1 MSKFSFKFRKEVV
14 LLLAF
19 SLICMVL
26 VGCGD
31 SKSSKSSSAITVK
44 AEDMLNDYIRDQG
57 TAESKYKDKKIS
69 VTGKVLHKDQ
79 FTNSNAYLLRLAY
92 QNVGGKNYF
101 IDIAV
106 PAEKVEIVNK
116 AEEGKFIN
124 VEGTC
129 VGVVPQDNPTN
140 IMVQIQADKVN
151 Q

>member
-1 MSKFSFKFRKEVV
+1 MAKFSFKFRKELV
-14 LLLAF
+14 LLLVF
-19 SLICMVL
+19 SLICMV
-26 VGCGD
+26 VAGCGD
-31 SKSSKSSSAITVK
+31 SKSSTITVK

-69 VTGKVLHKDQ
+69 ITGKVLHKAQ
-79 FTNSNAYLLRLAY
+79 FTNSDDYLLRLAY
-92 QNVGGKNYF
+92 KNVDGKDYF

-106 PAEKVEIVNK
+106 PAQKVEIVNK
-116 AEEGKFIN
+116 AEDGKFIN

-129 VGVVPQDNPTN
+129 VGVVPQDKPTN

>member
-1 MSKFSFKFRKEVV
+1 MAKCSFKFRKELV
-14 LLLAF
+14 LLLVF
-19 SLICMVL
+19 SLICMV
-26 VGCGD
+26 VAGCGA
-31 SKSSKSSSAITVK
+31 SKSSTITVK

-69 VTGKVLHKDQ
+69 ITGKVLHKAQ
-79 FTNSNAYLLRLAY
+79 FTNSNDYLLRLAY
-92 QNVGGKNYF
+92 KNDGGKDYF

-106 PAEKVEIVNK
+106 PAQKVEIVNK
-116 AEEGKFIN
+116 AEDGKFIN

-129 VGVVPQDNPTN
+129 VGVVPQDKPTN